1 MKIKFDYR
9 KYLFLRVSTD
19 HDEKSEF
26 LTIDIILAP
35 LFFIQIILNLTV
47 EDGRQFTE
55 ACHDVGIWQKP
66 NLGIC
71 PRDIIPFC
79 KAKFRNTGFL
89 VPFNGLMP
97 KRIQHI
103 CD

>member
-19 HDEKSEF
+19 HDEKFEC
-26 LTIDIILAP
+26 LTIEIIL
-35 LFFIQIILNLTV
+35 LSFSYKLNLTV

-55 ACHDVGIWQKP
+55 ACHDVGIGEKT
-66 NLGIC
+66 NLRIC
-71 PRDIIPFC
+71 PRDTTPFC
-79 KAKFRNTGFL
+79 KAVPDKGFP

-97 KRIQHI
+97 KIIQYI
-103 CD
+103 SD

>member
-1 MKIKFDYR
+1 MKIKFEYQ

-19 HDEKSEF
+19 HDKKFEF
-26 LTIDIILAP
+26 LTIAIIL
-35 LFFIQIILNLTV
+35 LSFSYKLNLTV

-55 ACHDVGIWQKP
+55 ACHDVGIWQKT

-71 PRDIIPFC
+71 LGRDTSPFC
-79 KAKFRNTGFL
+79 KAVPDKGFL

-97 KRIQHI
+97 KRNQYIS
-103 CD
+103 D